1 MTNPKGVWY
10 TLNMKNVINTL
21 RIKLTR
27 KNARMNGLEVLEAYR
42 ALHPVTDEP
51 LNITFV
57 DMYKALV
64 QIATGAPAV
73 GVQMSVR

>member
-1 MTNPKGVWY
+1 MRY
-10 TLNMKNVINTL
+10 IMNMKNVIDTL
-21 RIKLTR
+21 RIKLNR

-42 ALHPVTDEP
+42 ALHPVTAEP

-64 QIATGAPAV
+64 QIATGQAATN
-73 GVQMSVR
+73 VQFSVR